1 MATDSAQPR
10 SRRALLTGAA
20 AGVAVLAAEQLARP
34 LAAQA
39 ADGDPVLLGQYQNS
53 STETSITGGGLRV
66 EGGVLGFA
74 VIAHG
79 VNDGPG
85 LLASSDHEPVVTPES
100 TRGSGD
106 AIRGESGSGTGMY
119 GSSESGEGVHGESE
133 SGSGVVGNSATAFG
147 VVGSSGADIGTFGG
161 GVFGGSEAGIGVWG
175 NTSAANGRGVFG
187 YGSPDGYGVFGQSDN
202 GVGVHAEAGADLQG
216 VALEVSGRMV
226 FTGTGRTSIPLGSQR
241 VSVDPSPVPVS
252 TTATQ
257 ILVTLLGNPTAPGKK
272 AVAVHLSHVEIT
284 GPNAFDIVLTGP
296 AARAIEASFFI
307 VEMPTG

>member
-1 MATDSAQPR
+1 
-10 SRRALLTGAA
+10 LLTGAA

-34 LAAQA
+34 LAARA
-39 ADGDPVLLGQYQNS
+39 DDGDPVLLGQYQNS
-53 STETSITGGGLRV
+53 SSETSITGGGLRV

-74 VIAHG
+74 VIVHG

-85 LLASSDHEPVVTPES
+85 LLASSDHELVVTPES

-106 AIRGESGSGTGMY
+106 AIRGESGSGTGVY
-119 GSSESGEGVHGESE
+119 GSSHSGEGVHGESE
-133 SGSGVVGNSATAFG
+133 SGNGVVGNSATGFG
-147 VVGSSGADIGTFGG
+147 VVGSGGVNIGTFGG
-161 GVFGGSEAGIGVWG
+161 GVFGGSETGV
-175 NTSAANGRGVFG
+175 GVFG
-187 YGSPDGYGVFGQSDN
+187 KSDN
-202 GVGVHAEAGADLQG
+202 GVGVRAEAGTDLQG

-226 FTGTGRTSIPLGSQR
+226 YTGAGRTSIPLGSQR

-257 ILVTLLGNPTAPGKK
+257 ILVTLRGNPSAPGKK
-272 AVAVHLSHVEIT
+272 AVAVHLSHIEIT

-296 AARAIEASFFI
+296 AARAIEASFLI